1 MSILTVWES
10 IAKVG
15 QKTTAVGALA
25 LGGLM
30 MNVPQASAA
39 ERFVLAHPGNQDH
52 IYSQMSE
59 RFLEKLDALGGSHLK
74 VNYQPGGTLGDWTSI
89 FEQTMQGAIPMSLTW
104 GASEFDGRLDV
115 LYLAYV
121 VDNWKKATE
130 VYGPGGQMLDVYN
143 EILADLGLVAIGTI
157 PTDFGSIAIRKGVGK
172 VPVNFPADGSGIKI
186 RVPGLPVAVERFNAL
201 GFNPV
206 PMPLSEVHT
215 ALQLGTIDARTFA
228 PPVEVWQMRDVL
240 ESYILTRDYFE
251 HGFWLVNKDWW
262 DGLSA
267 ADQQLIERAA
277 DDAINWAWQDAEAL
291 GDEFLEK
298 IKGFGIDVVEL
309 TPAQLAQTKAL
320 VYANEWPF
328 MEKKLGAKIMADL
341 REISGQE

>member
-1 MSILTVWES
+1 MNKLGRTSV
-10 IAKVG
+10 
-15 QKTTAVGALA
+15 AVGALT
-25 LGGLM
+25 LGSLFAG
-30 MNVPQASAA
+30 VSSEAVAGK
-39 ERFVLAHPGNQDH
+39 FTLAHPGNQDH

-59 RFLEKLDALGGSHLK
+59 RFLDSLDAAGAEHLK

-121 VDNWKKATE
+121 VDNWAKATD

-157 PTDFGSIAIRKGVGK
+157 PTDFGSIAIRKGVNK
-172 VPVNFPADGSGIKI
+172 LPLNYPEDAAGIKI

-201 GFNPV
+201 GFSPV

-215 ALQLGTIDARTFA
+215 ALQLGTVDARTFA

-262 DGLSA
+262 DGLSQEDQTLINTA
-267 ADQQLIERAA
+267 AN
-277 DDAINWAWQDAEAL
+277 DAISWAWQDAEKL
-291 GDEFLEK
+291 GEEFLQK
-298 IKGFGIDVVEL
+298 IKGAGINVVEL
-309 TPAQLAQTKAL
+309 SPEQLANTKRL
-320 VYANEWPF
+320 VYENEWPF
-328 MEKKLGAKIMADL
+328 MEEKLGKKIMADL
-341 REISGQE
+341 RAISGQ